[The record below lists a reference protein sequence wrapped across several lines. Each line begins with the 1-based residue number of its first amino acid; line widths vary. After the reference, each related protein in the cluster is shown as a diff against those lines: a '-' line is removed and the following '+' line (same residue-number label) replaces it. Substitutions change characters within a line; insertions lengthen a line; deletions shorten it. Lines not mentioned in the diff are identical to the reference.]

1 MTKHSDSNKRETR
14 NEKRETSVPTDSTP
28 RAGLVMGILFL
39 IFFLGQSDN
48 QMISPLLPLIAA
60 ELHIEV
66 GAAGALMGPAYAL
79 AAATAALLIGPLS
92 DKFGRRRFLLWA
104 SILFGASL
112 LSVSFI
118 KDVHALA
125 AVRLATGLAAGTFST
140 CSTAYVADYFPYAR
154 RGMAMSAVQA
164 GYFAALAIGVPVAS
178 VLASKQSWRT
188 SFIFFGVLSAV
199 AFAAVA
205 ALLPED
211 KHVMAD
217 RNLAARIARRFDNIR
232 VVFERGD
239 RIASIVAAFC
249 VSCGFVGFIFYLG
262 SWLKA
267 SVGFTTS
274 QIVLFFILVGI
285 AALMGA
291 FAAGPISD
299 KFGKQRISII
309 SSLVLAVTLLL
320 IPSFGWGVPLFVSF
334 LAASLAFA
342 FRQGPV
348 QALATEL
355 VPTHA
360 RGALVAMRTTASQIG
375 IAVSTAVS
383 GWLFDHYGYWTVG
396 LFCSSV
402 TLVATACIALM
413 KEPHEAVAS

>member
-1 MTKHSDSNKRETR
+1 MAAKTNQAEASAQAD
-14 NEKRETSVPTDSTP
+14 PTP
-28 RAGLVMGILFL
+28 RAGVVMGILFL

-66 GAAGALMGPAYAL
+66 GQAGELMGPAYAL
-79 AAATAALLIGPLS
+79 AAAAAALLIGPLS
-92 DKFGRRRFLLWA
+92 DNLGRRRFLVWA

-118 KDVHALA
+118 NDVHALA
-125 AVRLATGLAAGTFST
+125 AVRLLTGLAAGTFST
-140 CSTAYVADYFPYAR
+140 CSIAYVADYFPYAR
-154 RGMAMSAVQA
+154 RGVAMSAVQA

-178 VLASKQSWRT
+178 VLAGKQGWRT
-188 SFIFFGVLSAV
+188 AFVFFGALSVV
-199 AFAAVA
+199 AFVAVA

-217 RNLAARIARRFDNIR
+217 RNVAARMSRRFDNIR
-232 VVFERGD
+232 IVFERGD
-239 RIASIVAAFC
+239 RIASILAAFC

-267 SVGFTTS
+267 SVGLTTG
-274 QIVLFFILVGI
+274 QIGLFFILVGI
-285 AALMGA
+285 AALLGA

-299 KFGKQRISII
+299 RLGKRWISII
-309 SSLVLAVTLLL
+309 SSVVLAFMLLL
-320 IPSFGWGVPLFVSF
+320 VPSLGWGVPLFVSF
-334 LAASLAFA
+334 LVASLAFA

-355 VPTHA
+355 VPAHA

-383 GWLFDHYGYWTVG
+383 CWLFDHHGYWFVG
-396 LFCSSV
+396 LFCSTM
-402 TLVATACIALM
+402 TLVAAACIAVM
-413 KEPHEAVAS
+413 KEPCE